1 MFANNLG
8 IRLILLVGSAIPRP
22 APAEVMSA
30 ITRIQVTNSDDSGD
44 GFQMTLT
51 LGKGKIPDYTLL
63 NGGSLNLFN
72 RVIIGVLVGL
82 MPEVLIDG
90 VITNHQIASS
100 NAPGMSTLTVT
111 GKDISQMM
119 DLEEANERYPN
130 QSDSVIVGRLLSN
143 YARYGLIPAVTPTT
157 EIPIETDR
165 VTRQYETDLR
175 CIRRLA
181 ERNGF
186 VFYVEPV
193 TIGSNKAYWGPK
205 TRAGVLQPAL
215 SMNMGG
221 ATNLRSLSFN
231 EEALNTAS
239 VKASFIESFSKT
251 VIPLPAVP
259 PLRVP
264 PLASTPTPSRR
275 VTLLRDTANQGSAA
289 TLREMMSAVTSQPD
303 TVTGD
308 GEVATIHYGHVL
320 RARRLV
326 GIRGAGISH
335 DGHYYVKSVT
345 HRIARGEYSQSFSIS
360 REGTGPLTPMV
371 SL

>member
-1 MFANNLG
+1 MSANNLG
-8 IRLILLVGSAIPRP
+8 IHLILLIGARVPRP
-22 APAEVMSA
+22 APPEVMSA
-30 ITRIQVTNSDDSGD
+30 LTRIQVTNSDESGD

-51 LGKGKIPDYTLL
+51 MGKGKIPDYTLL
-63 NGGSLNLFN
+63 QGGSLNLFN
-72 RVIIGVLVGL
+72 RVIIAVFLGML
-82 MPEVLIDG
+82 PEVLIDG
-90 VITNHQIASS
+90 VITNHQIAPS
-100 NAPGMSTLTVT
+100 NEPGMSTLTVM

-119 DLEEANERYPN
+119 DLEEANDRYPN
-130 QSDSVIVGRLLSN
+130 QPDSVIVGRLLAN
-143 YARYGLIPAVTPTT
+143 YARYGLIPAVTSTT

-186 VFYVEPV
+186 VFYVEPL
-193 TIGSNKAYWGPK
+193 TIGANRAYWGPK
-205 TRAGVLQPAL
+205 TRAGMLQSAL

-221 ATNLRSLSFN
+221 ATNIKSLNFTQDGLS
-231 EEALNTAS
+231 AAS
-239 VKASFIESFSKT
+239 VKASFIESFSRT
-251 VIPLPAVP
+251 VIPLPTVP

-275 VTLLRDTANQGSAA
+275 VTLLRDTANRGAAA
-289 TLREMMSAVTSQPD
+289 TAREMLSAVTSQPD

-326 GIRGAGISH
+326 GLRGAGISY
-335 DGHYYVKSVT
+335 DGQYYVKSVS
-345 HRIARGEYSQSFSIS
+345 HRISRGEYNQSFSIS
-360 REGTGPLTPMV
+360 REGTGPLMPMV
-371 SL
+371 TL

>member
-8 IRLILLVGSAIPRP
+8 IRMILLIGATVPRP
-22 APAEVMSA
+22 APPEVMSA
-30 ITRIQVTNSDDSGD
+30 ITRVQVTNSDESGD

-51 LGKGKIPDYTLL
+51 MGKGKIPDYTLL
-63 NGGSLNLFN
+63 KGGSLNLFN
-72 RVIIGVLVGL
+72 RVIIGVFLGL

-90 VITNHQIASS
+90 VITNHQIAPS
-100 NAPGMSTLTVT
+100 NEPGMSTLTVM

-119 DLEEANERYPN
+119 DLEEANDRYPN
-130 QSDSVIVGRLLSN
+130 QPDSAIVARLLGN
-143 YARYGLIPAVTPTT
+143 YAQYGLIPKLTTTT

-165 VTRQYETDLR
+165 ITRQYETDLR

-193 TIGSNKAYWGPK
+193 TIGVNKAYWGPK
-205 TRAGVLQPAL
+205 TRAGMLQPAL

-221 ATNLRSLSFN
+221 MTNVKSLTFT
-231 EEALNTAS
+231 EDCLAAAS
-239 VKASFIESFSKT
+239 VKSSFIESFTRT

-264 PLASTPTPSRR
+264 PLASMPTPSRR
-275 VTLLRDTANQGSAA
+275 VTLLRDTANQGAAA
-289 TLREMMSAVTSQPD
+289 TAREMMSAVTNQPD

-326 GIRGAGISH
+326 GLRGAGISY
-335 DGHYYVKSVT
+335 DGHYYVTSVS
-345 HRIARGEYSQSFSIS
+345 HRISRGEYNQNFSIS
-360 REGTGPLTPMV
+360 REGTGPLMPMV
-371 SL
+371 NL